1 MSLEHIRLSSQ
12 AKDQLVRLKR
22 YTGIK
27 HWNVLCRWAFCA
39 SLAEPGAP
47 APASFPTDS
56 SVEMTWR
63 IFGGPYADIF
73 MAALK
78 QRCHLDGLP
87 TDDETLAEQF
97 KLHLHRGIGYLAGD
111 QMRRIDQL
119 VDKAMTAA
127 SG

>member
-12 AKDQLVRLKR
+12 AKEQLVRLKR

-27 HWNVLCRWAFCA
+27 HWNVLCRWALCA

-47 APASFPTDS
+47 APAKITTDS

-87 TDDETLAEQF
+87 SDDETLAEQF